1 MEFTVDVIVHKHTG
15 EWIVIVFEGV
25 VHADCSVSHLSSST
39 RHITGHFVDA
49 FTGHM
54 TQPTVS

>member
-1 MEFTVDVIVHKHTG
+1 
-15 EWIVIVFEGV
+15 VIVFAGV
-25 VHADCSVSHLSSST
+25 VRADSVSVSSST

>member
-1 MEFTVDVIVHKHTG
+1 M
-15 EWIVIVFEGV
+15 IVFEGV
-25 VHADCSVSHLSSST
+25 VRADCSVSVSSST